1 MTANRRGE
9 AFPQA
14 SVAANAIGETKVS
27 GQQDAVGECLAPTRR
42 IVDIDHGVVMV
53 VTDLHGDWPLY
64 ERYRDIFLALRERE
78 LVDTLILAGD
88 FIHSEGPPETDRSLD
103 IVLDLMALRET
114 FGPRL
119 IVLLGN
125 HEMSHLYAVVLSK
138 GDFTYTPRFEAALGR
153 HRDAVLA
160 FFDSLPFFVRARA
173 GVTVCHAGAFPQA
186 RDREAVAHL
195 FAFSHQEV
203 WARGAARAPLQYRAP
218 LRFRLG
224 ELSDAPYAD
233 LVRDYLGITNPH
245 DPHYDDYLISQF
257 AMAEPA
263 FDLLW
268 EAFCESNELQYG
280 EVAYTGYIE
289 ALLCHLSEGYAPQS
303 ILVTGHIGCRNGYR
317 VVAGGRQLRLASGIH
332 AYPYESARYLLFD
345 AGKPVENA
353 RALLPG
359 LGSVFQQ

>member
-1 MTANRRGE
+1 MPRPYSPMPR
-9 AFPQA
+9 
-14 SVAANAIGETKVS
+14 V
-27 GQQDAVGECLAPTRR
+27 
-42 IVDIDHGVVMV
+42 VDIDSGVVMV

-78 LVDTLILAGD
+78 LADTLVFAGD

-114 FGPRL
+114 LGPRL

-125 HEMSHLYAVVLSK
+125 HEMAHLYAVVLSK
-138 GDFTYTPRFEAALGR
+138 GDFTYTPRFEAALGS

-160 FFDSLPFFVRARA
+160 FFDSLPFFARTHA
-173 GVTVCHAGAFPQA
+173 GVAICHVGAFPQA
-186 RDREAVAHL
+186 RDRAALAQL
-195 FAFSHQEV
+195 FAFSHGDV
-203 WARGAARAPLQYRAP
+203 WERGAARAPLPYREP
-218 LRFRLG
+218 LRLRLG
-224 ELSDAPYAD
+224 ELSDAPYAE
-233 LVRDYLGITNPH
+233 LVRDYFAIIDAN
-245 DPHYDDYLISQF
+245 DPHYDDFLISQF

-268 EAFCESNELQYG
+268 DAFSGSNELQYG
-280 EVAYTGYIE
+280 EVAYTGYVA
-289 ALLCHLSEGYAPQS
+289 ALLHHLSEGYAPQS

-317 VVAGGRQLRLASGIH
+317 VVAGGRQVRLASGVH

-345 AGKPVENA
+345 AGKLAENA

-359 LGSVFQQ
+359 IGSVFAR

>member
-1 MTANRRGE
+1 MTATKIGK
-9 AFPQA
+9 AKA
-14 SVAANAIGETKVS
+14 SS
-27 GQQDAVGECLAPTRR
+27 QQGINGECLAPIHR
-42 IVDIDHGVVMV
+42 VVSLDDGVVMV

-64 ERYRDIFLALRERE
+64 QRYRDIFLALRERE
-78 LVDTLILAGD
+78 LVDTLVLAGD

-114 FGPRL
+114 LGPRL

-125 HEMSHLYAVVLSK
+125 HEMAHLYAVVLSK
-138 GDFTYTPRFEAALGR
+138 GDHTYTPRFESALGE

-160 FFDSLPFFVRARA
+160 FFDSLPFFMRTRA
-173 GVTVCHAGAFPQA
+173 GVSVCHAGAFPQA
-186 RDREAVAHL
+186 CDRDAMARL
-195 FAFSHQEV
+195 FAFSHRDV
-203 WARGAARAPLQYRAP
+203 WARGVARAPVQYRAP
-218 LRFRLG
+218 LRLRLG
-224 ELSDAPYAD
+224 ELSDAPYD
-233 LVRDYLGITNPH
+233 ELVRDYLAITDPH

-280 EVAYTGYIE
+280 EVAYSGHVE
-289 ALLCHLSEGYAPQS
+289 ALLYHLSEGYVPQS
-303 ILVTGHIGCRNGYR
+303 MLVTGHIGCRNGYR

-345 AGKPVENA
+345 AGKPAENVK
-353 RALLPG
+353 ALLPG
-359 LGSVFQQ
+359 VGSVFVH

>member
-1 MTANRRGE
+1 
-9 AFPQA
+9 
-14 SVAANAIGETKVS
+14 
-27 GQQDAVGECLAPTRR
+27 
-42 IVDIDHGVVMV
+42 MV

-78 LVDTLILAGD
+78 LVDTLVFAGD

-114 FGPRL
+114 LGSRL
-119 IVLLGN
+119 VVLLGN
-125 HEMSHLYAVVLSK
+125 TKWRTSTLSFSP
-138 GDFTYTPRFEAALGR
+138 GDYTYTPRFEAALGN

-160 FFDSLPFFVRARA
+160 FFDSLPFFVRTRA
-173 GVTVCHAGAFPQA
+173 GVSVCHAGAFPQA
-186 RDREAVAHL
+186 GDREAITQL
-195 FAFSHQEV
+195 FAFSHRKV
-203 WARGAARAPLQYRAP
+203 WARGAARAPLQYREP
-218 LRFRLG
+218 LRLRVG

-233 LVRDYLGITNPH
+233 LVRDYLGITDPH

-280 EVAYTGYIE
+280 DAAYSGYVA
-289 ALLCHLSEGYAPQS
+289 ALLHHLSEGYVPQS

-332 AYPYESARYLLFD
+332 AHPYESARYLLFD
-345 AGKPVENA
+345 AGKPVGDA

-359 LGSVFQQ
+359 IGSVFQQA